1 LVEALLQNLR
11 DNPFYEVAILLLIAA
26 VVGAVAVRLRQPLII
41 GFIAVGILVG
51 PVLGL
56 VTAHE
61 QIDLL
66 AELGIS
72 LLLFIVGLR
81 LDLNLIRTMGPV
93 ALATGLGQV
102 VSTSVVGFFI
112 ALALGFTPVNALYI
126 AVALTFS
133 STIIIVKLLSDKQEI
148 DSLHGRIAIGL
159 LIVQDIVV
167 VLAMITLTAF
177 GGGEGDF
184 GGELLQVALRG
195 AAFLATIG
203 LLMRYVLPSLLRR
216 LASSPELLVVFSIA
230 WAVALAAAG
239 DFLGFSKEIGAFLA
253 GVSLGSTEYR
263 EAIGSRLTS
272 LRDFLLLFF
281 FISLGSEIELGLL
294 GEQIVPG
301 IVLSLFVLIG
311 KPLIVLV
318 IIGLMGYRRRVGFL
332 AGLTMAQISE
342 FSLIFAGLA
351 LSLGYIDADTLG
363 LITLVGLI
371 TISLSAYMILYSHVL
386 YERLSPYLRIFERDI
401 PHPEDE
407 RAEGV
412 EASDGVDVII
422 FGLGRYGS
430 RLAERLQRQG
440 VSLLGVDF
448 DPEAVER
455 WHEGGMLAHY
465 GDAEDPEFPASLPL
479 GQAKWVVSSVA
490 ERSVN
495 LVLLDALH
503 RQRYKGKVAVIA
515 RVPEDVE
522 ALEKAGADVVFR
534 PYLDAA
540 DRAAEVLTNANT
552 ELGMFVSFLMEELDK
567 GLGELTVEDIS
578 LYREH
583 LTKKHA
589 PVTAAKKLEA
599 LQEFLFFENL

>member
-1 LVEALLQNLR
+1 MVETLLQSLR
-11 DNPFYEVAILLLIAA
+11 DNVFYEVAVLLLIAA
-26 VVGAVAVRLRQPLII
+26 AVGAVAVRLRQPLII

-102 VSTSVVGFFI
+102 ISTSVVGFLI
-112 ALALGFTPVNALYI
+112 ALTLGFTFVNSLYI
-126 AVALTFS
+126 AIALTFS

-148 DSLHGRIAIGL
+148 DSLPGRIAIGI

-177 GGGEGDF
+177 GSGEGDF
-184 GGELLQVALRG
+184 GRELLQVALRG
-195 AAFLATIG
+195 AAFLVAIV

-281 FISLGSEIELGLL
+281 FISLGSKIELDLL
-294 GEQIVPG
+294 GEQIIPG
-301 IVLSLFVLIG
+301 IILSLFVLIG
-311 KPLIVLV
+311 KPLMVLV
-318 IIGLMGYRRRVGFL
+318 IIGLMGYRRRTGFL
-332 AGLTMAQISE
+332 VGLTMAQISE

-351 LSLGYIDADTLG
+351 LSLGHIDADVLG

-371 TISLSAYMILYSHVL
+371 TISLSSYMILYSHVL
-386 YERLSPYLRIFERDI
+386 YEHLSPYLGNFERDI
-401 PHPEDE
+401 PHPEE
-407 RAEGV
+407 EGAQEV
-412 EASDGVDVII
+412 EPSDVDVII

-430 RLAERLQRQG
+430 RLAERLQRQEL
-440 VSLLGVDF
+440 SLLGVDF
-448 DPEAVER
+448 NPEAVER
-455 WHEGGMLAHY
+455 WHTRGLPAHY
-465 GDAEDPEFPASLPL
+465 GDAEDPDFPISLPL

-495 LVLLDALH
+495 LVLLEALH
-503 RQRYKGKVAVIA
+503 RQGYRGKTAVIA
-515 RVPEDVE
+515 RIPEDAEV
-522 ALEKAGADVVFR
+522 LEKAGADVVFR

-552 ELGMFVSFLMEELDK
+552 ELGMFVSYLEEELGK

-583 LTKKHA
+583 LIKRHA
-589 PVTAAKKLEA
+589 PATAAKKLEA

>member
-1 LVEALLQNLR
+1 LVETLLQNLR
-11 DNPFYEVAILLLIAA
+11 DNVFYEVAVLLLIAA
-26 VVGAVAVRLRQPLII
+26 AVGAVAVRLRQPLII

-56 VTAHE
+56 VSAHE

-72 LLLFIVGLR
+72 LLLFIVGLK

-102 VSTSVVGFFI
+102 IFTSVFGFLI
-112 ALALGFTPVNALYI
+112 ALALGFEPIPALYVAI
-126 AVALTFS
+126 ALTFS

-148 DSLHGRIAIGL
+148 DSLHGRIAVGL

-167 VLAMITLTAF
+167 VLVMIALTAF
-177 GGGEGDF
+177 GGGEGAF
-184 GGELLQVALRG
+184 GREVLQIALQG
-195 AAFLATIG
+195 AAFLAAIVF
-203 LLMRYVLPSLLRR
+203 LMRYVLPSLLRR
-216 LASSPELLVVFSIA
+216 LATSPELLVVFSIA
-230 WAVALAAAG
+230 WAVALAATG
-239 DFLGFSKEIGAFLA
+239 DALGFSKEIGAFLA

-294 GEQIVPG
+294 GEQVGAG

-311 KPLIVLV
+311 NPLILLV
-318 IIGLMGYRRRVGFL
+318 IIGVMGYRRRTGFL
-332 AGLTMAQISE
+332 AGLTVAQISE
-342 FSLIFAGLA
+342 FSLIFAGLG
-351 LSLGYIDADTLG
+351 LSLGHIGPETLG

-371 TISLSAYMILYSHVL
+371 TISLSTYMILYSHAL
-386 YERLSPYLRIFERDI
+386 YERLSPFLGIFERDI

-407 RAEGV
+407 DAEDV
-412 EASDGVDVII
+412 EASDVDVII

-430 RLAERLQRQG
+430 RLAERLQRQE

-448 DPEAVER
+448 NPEAVER
-455 WHEGGMLAHY
+455 WDKRGLPAHY

-479 GQAKWVVSSVA
+479 GQAQWVVSSVA

-495 LVLLDALH
+495 IVLLEALH
-503 RQRYKGKVAVIA
+503 RQGYKGKTAVIA
-515 RVPEDVE
+515 RVPEDAEV
-522 ALEKAGADVVFR
+522 LEKAGADVVFR

-552 ELGMFVSFLMEELDK
+552 ELGMFVSYLKEELGK
-567 GLGELTVEDIS
+567 ELGQLTIEDIS

-583 LTKKHA
+583 LTKRHA
-589 PVTAAKKLEA
+589 PATAAKKLEA
-599 LQEFLFFENL
+599 LQEFLLFENP